1 MANYEIGRR
10 IETRRNQLGLTL
22 DNIASEIGVAKSTV
36 QRYEKGTIDR
46 IKLPVIEAIARV
58 LDVDPAWLC
67 GMTDTGAPPASD
79 PVFLS
84 SPDILALRQ
93 YCRVLQSPDRF
104 SAILR
109 FYSNNQPCREARIR
123 QLPLKLIEREELF
136 KILKLD
142 PVVAIKLG
150 QSHGTTL
157 GEYDEIYDHIISSS
171 SKKPTPV
178 SESEPH
184 VNIIKIAG
192 RDGSFVEKRLTDK
205 QLQALRSFVDLLPDA
220 SDDL

>member
-1 MANYEIGRR
+1 MANYEIGKR
-10 IETRRNQLGLTL
+10 IEARRNQLGLTL
-22 DNIASEIGVAKSTV
+22 DDIAASVGVAKSTI

-67 GMTDTGAPPASD
+67 GMTENDPPSMSD

-123 QLPLKLIEREELF
+123 QLPLKLIEREEIS
-136 KILKLD
+136 KILRID
-142 PVVAIKLG
+142 AVIAIKLG
-150 QSHGTTL
+150 QSHATTL
-157 GEYDEIYDHIISSS
+157 GEYDELYDYLTSSS
-171 SKKPTPV
+171 NEKPTPA
-178 SESEPH
+178 SEGEPH
-184 VNIIKIAG
+184 VNIVKIAG
-192 RDGSFVEKRLTDK
+192 RDGSFIEKHLTDK
-205 QLQALRSFVDLLPDA
+205 QLQALKSFVDLLPDA